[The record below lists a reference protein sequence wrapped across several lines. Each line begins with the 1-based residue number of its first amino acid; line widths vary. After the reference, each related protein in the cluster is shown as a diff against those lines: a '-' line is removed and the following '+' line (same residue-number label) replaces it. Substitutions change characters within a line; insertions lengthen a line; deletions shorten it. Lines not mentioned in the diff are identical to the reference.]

1 TVFGNGAG
9 VVVLKLLNKAIA
21 DNDRIYA
28 VIKGSAVNN
37 DGTHKMSYTAP
48 SIQGQV
54 AVISEALAVAQ
65 IDANTIG
72 YVETHGTGTAL
83 GDPIEITALTQAF
96 HQSTYQPITKNGFCA
111 IGSVKTNI
119 GHLDDAAGIAG
130 LIKTILALK
139 NGAIPPSL
147 NSNLPNP
154 NIDFANSPFYVNT
167 ELIEWEKNDLPR
179 RAGVSSFGMGGTNC
193 HVV

>member
-1 TVFGNGAG
+1 
-9 VVVLKLLNKAIA
+9 
-21 DNDRIYA
+21 
-28 VIKGSAVNN
+28 
-37 DGTHKMSYTAP
+37 
-48 SIQGQV
+48 
-54 AVISEALAVAQ
+54 LAVAQ

-147 NSNLPNP
+147 NFKRPNP

-193 HVV
+193 HVVLEEAPQTSETNFTERPAHLLTLSAKTEAAL